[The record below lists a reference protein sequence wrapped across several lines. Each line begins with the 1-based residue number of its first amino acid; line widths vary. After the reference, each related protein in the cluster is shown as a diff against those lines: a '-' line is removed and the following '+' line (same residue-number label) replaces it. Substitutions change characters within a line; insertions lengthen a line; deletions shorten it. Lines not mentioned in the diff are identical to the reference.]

1 MNVWCIFQSC
11 SSFGFFQSQ
20 PVPFKKVST
29 HWIRRFL
36 PCLVAVHVVSRR
48 QVLTMS
54 APWLRSS
61 SPGVQNTVWCLRIP
75 RIPVGGF
82 FQMTHLDPPWSTCV
96 FETYFFKSGKW
107 MKMVF
112 SCCYFWGRRMPLGK
126 MWHRRSFS
134 RRLKAFALC
143 LVWRRCCVPNCC
155 DRCRLMTWEGSK
167 RNGFQNY
174 CKLFWVWFQ
183 IWFLCQYKFWYDFGM
198 GFVEFPFFWPVLV
211 SGCLQIELPAS
222 FDGNK
227 QENYKKLLRLFW
239 SNSCQKP
246 INIHIWS
253 CIDITSKRNPISRS
267 ITIYLSHFSAMLI
280 S

>member
-1 MNVWCIFQSC
+1 MGLGWIEVLMRYAETLRATHCHSFSR
-11 SSFGFFQSQ
+11 SSF
-20 PVPFKKVST
+20 
-29 HWIRRFL
+29 
-36 PCLVAVHVVSRR
+36 VALSFP
-48 QVLTMS
+48 LASPSSLGEGS
-54 APWLRSS
+54 A
-61 SPGVQNTVWCLRIP
+61 
-75 RIPVGGF
+75 
-82 FQMTHLDPPWSTCV
+82 D
-96 FETYFFKSGKW
+96 
-107 MKMVF
+107 
-112 SCCYFWGRRMPLGK
+112 FWGRRMPLGK
-126 MWHRRSFS
+126 MWHRRSSFS

-211 SGCLQIELPAS
+211 SGCLQIELPAC

-227 QENYKKLLRLFW
+227 QENYKKLLCLFW

-267 ITIYLSHFSAMLI
+267 VTIYLSHFSAILI